1 MLLGVDYYP
10 EQWDASLLESDLD
23 TIKELGCNVIRI
35 AEFSWHLIEK
45 REGEFD
51 FSFFDNVIAKAKAR
65 GLKVI
70 IGTPTATVPAWLAA
84 KYPDIVSEFEGGKKR
99 TFGGRH
105 IYCFNSKRLYEY
117 SEKIIEA
124 LVSHYRDEDAI
135 AAWQIDNEFGHEGS
149 DLCFCENCRTAFRE
163 FLRNKFGGDIEK
175 LNDTYGT
182 TFWSQE
188 YNSFDEIPI
197 PTETITT
204 HNPALRLDWERF
216 RSKSIIDFSDFQIK
230 LIKSILPNATVI
242 HDFPGGGLGKHVD
255 YSKLAAS
262 LDRTAYNN
270 YPVWGGQKEPIAPH
284 ETAFALD
291 YIRGLKGENF
301 WITEAIMGAQGHDVT
316 GFLPRPNQAKMWS
329 YQSMAHGC
337 ESLMYF
343 RYRGASKGAEQFCYG
358 IIDADNV
365 KRRKFYEVQSF
376 FNDISNYKN
385 ALSSPIKND
394 VAIMYDYDSLA
405 SFRIQSQSI
414 LLDCQKEMEKFYK
427 AFFDKNVGVDIIPED
442 RALDGYKIL
451 IVPQMIITKPE
462 TERKIKEF
470 AENGGTVIMT
480 YRCAVKD
487 CDNNIPFGK
496 TMPVNYNDETGITV
510 VETES
515 LQEYDAFPLTGCGD
529 FAGITGKGGIFRD
542 MIETVDA
549 EILFKYGDEFYS
561 DFAAV
566 TRKRNAKGAFYYIG
580 CGLNEELTKMLTDTV
595 MREHRIE
602 TTPSPDG
609 VEVVSR
615 GSGSDKIRMIINH
628 NAKKTEFGSLTLA
641 PFECKIECV

>member
-1 MLLGVDYYP
+1 M
-10 EQWDASLLESDLD
+10 
-23 TIKELGCNVIRI
+23 
-35 AEFSWHLIEK
+35 
-45 REGEFD
+45 
-51 FSFFDNVIAKAKAR
+51 
-65 GLKVI
+65 
-70 IGTPTATVPAWLAA
+70 
-84 KYPDIVSEFEGGKKR
+84 
-99 TFGGRH
+99 
-105 IYCFNSKRLYEY
+105 
-117 SEKIIEA
+117 
-124 LVSHYRDEDAI
+124 
-135 AAWQIDNEFGHEGS
+135 
-149 DLCFCENCRTAFRE
+149 
-163 FLRNKFGGDIEK
+163 
-175 LNDTYGT
+175 
-182 TFWSQE
+182 
-188 YNSFDEIPI
+188 
-197 PTETITT
+197 
-204 HNPALRLDWERF
+204 
-216 RSKSIIDFSDFQIK
+216 
-230 LIKSILPNATVI
+230 
-242 HDFPGGGLGKHVD
+242 
-255 YSKLAAS
+255 
-262 LDRTAYNN
+262 
-270 YPVWGGQKEPIAPH
+270 
-284 ETAFALD
+284 
-291 YIRGLKGENF
+291 
-301 WITEAIMGAQGHDVT
+301 
-316 GFLPRPNQAKMWS
+316 
-329 YQSMAHGC
+329 
-337 ESLMYF
+337 
-343 RYRGASKGAEQFCYG
+343 
-358 IIDADNV
+358 
-365 KRRKFYEVQSF
+365 
-376 FNDISNYKN
+376 
-385 ALSSPIKND
+385 
-394 VAIMYDYDSLA
+394 
-405 SFRIQSQSI
+405 
-414 LLDCQKEMEKFYK
+414 
-427 AFFDKNVGVDIIPED
+427 DIIPED

-496 TMPVNYNDETGITV
+496 TMPVNYNHETGITV